1 MLHKWNEQMDF
12 VIPNMTLFYLDK
24 FKLKRVFAQTSK
36 LIQGCFLFRCFQYN
50 HTSAKLLLPILIITI
65 LFMIMLPIIR
75 FKQTFK
81 VTTGIEIPLSDVRSD
96 KISISTIGKSCLS
109 PKVTNDSMKFQ
120 LPVLNVGFPKM
131 GSSTLTAFFNCGN
144 LKSSHYYCN
153 SGKGGAPT
161 TCGTCM
167 HQAVAMGKPP
177 LESCGA
183 FDFYGELNYVS
194 EPPCHWPQIDNLEEI
209 HAEAPNATF
218 ILSFRDIKSWT
229 RSIRRWK
236 EFNVPYLI
244 DALRD
249 YCNVGST
256 DAELEQFF
264 CDQVNRV
271 RTFVQVHPSHKLV
284 EVQLE
289 DTENTSNILFRQFG
303 IKRECWGHKN
313 KNNKNNNRN
322 FETLQLNDKRR
333 RSMTKNAN
341 KRINTK
347 YNGKDHI
354 KRKRNKRTK
363 TKDKNIF

>member
-1 MLHKWNEQMDF
+1 MCL
-12 VIPNMTLFYLDK
+12 L
-24 FKLKRVFAQTSK
+24 KLQNGTKIVF
-36 LIQGCFLFRCFQYN
+36 GFRCLRYN
-50 HTSAKLLLPILIITI
+50 RTSAKLLEPIIIITI

-75 FKQTFK
+75 FGLYFSKEYDIVE
-81 VTTGIEIPLSDVRSD
+81 VTTGIEIPFSDVMSD
-96 KISISTIGKSCLS
+96 EISISTIGRSCLF
-109 PKVTNDSMKFQ
+109 PKVTNDTMKFQ
-120 LPVLNVGFPKM
+120 VPVLNVGFPKM
-131 GSSTLTAFFNCGN
+131 GSSTLTAFFKCGN
-144 LKSSHYYCN
+144 LRSSHYHCN
-153 SGKGGAPT
+153 SGKGGASTP
-161 TCGTCM
+161 CGTCM
-167 HQAVAMGKPP
+167 HHAVAMGKPP

-183 FDFYGELNYVS
+183 FDFYGELNYVT
-194 EPPCHWPQIDNLEEI
+194 EPPCHWPQIDNLNEI

-218 ILSFRDIKSWT
+218 ILPFRDIKSWT

-236 EFNVPYLI
+236 EVNVPFLI

-303 IKRECWGHKN
+303 IKRECWGHRNNNN

-322 FETLQLNDKRR
+322 SFQTNDKRR
-333 RSMTKNAN
+333 WNMINNAN
-341 KRINTK
+341 KRINSK
-347 YNGKDHI
+347 YNDKDHI
-354 KRKRNKRTK
+354 KRKRNKRTR
-363 TKDKNIF
+363 TKDKNIL